1 MNVLEAIKK
10 RRTIRKFKSKPVPE
24 EIVLEIVKAGQRA
37 PSACSLQTYSII
49 WVKDEEKR
57 RALWEACGKQP
68 FILEAPVTLTICAD
82 VKKLIDIMN
91 ARGFETSLERGL
103 GYAVKLFAII
113 DAILAAE
120 NMVLAAE
127 AYGLGSVFIGSA
139 LANPRVVKIL
149 NIPKG
154 VLPLSLLCIGYPDE
168 NPPVRPRLPLE
179 TVLFIDSYRQLSKSE
194 LDRGVEYMNEKLA
207 EEGYYVKYSQRSVDF
222 KWIDNVQRK
231 LVGNRKRE
239 EMLIETLKNLG
250 FHPFEPVK

>member
-1 MNVLEAIKK
+1 MDVLEAIKK
-10 RRTIRKFKSKPVPE
+10 RRTIRRFKSKPVPE

-57 RALWEACGKQP
+57 RALWEACGKQL

-168 NPPVRPRLPLE
+168 NPPVRPRLLLE

>member
-194 LDRGVEYMNEKLA
+194 LDIGVEYMNEKLA

>member
-1 MNVLEAIKK
+1 MEVLDVIMK
-10 RRTIRKFKSKPVPE
+10 RRTIRKFKSKTIPE
-24 EIVLEIVKAGQRA
+24 EAVIQIIKAGQRA

-91 ARGFETSLERGL
+91 ARGYQTSLEMGL
-103 GYAVKLFAII
+103 GYAVKMFAII
-113 DAILAAE
+113 DAALAAE

-127 AYGLGSVFIGSA
+127 ALGLGSVFIGSA
-139 LANPRVVKIL
+139 LANPKVIEIL

-154 VLPLSLLCIGYPDE
+154 VLPISLLCIGYPDE
-168 NPPVRPRLPLE
+168 NPPIRPRLPLE
-179 TVLFIDSYRQLSKSE
+179 TVLFIDSYKQLSKTE
-194 LDRGVEYMNEKLA
+194 LEKSVNYMNEKLA
-207 EEGYYVKYSQRSVDF
+207 EEGYYTKYSKRSTDF
-222 KWIDNVQRK
+222 KWIDNVKRK
-231 LVGNRKRE
+231 LISDEKRE
-239 EMLIETLKNLG
+239 KVFVKTLKDQG

>member
-1 MNVLEAIKK
+1 MDVLEAIKK